1 MIRRCLLCLLLAL
14 SLPALAQVTVGY
26 ANLRSFPEGAKRAE
40 LSLPP
45 TESNGYPLLTV
56 GGTAYRLAPGAQL
69 RDSRNLI
76 VQPMAL
82 RNLSDS
88 LPVRVLFSGEGA
100 DRVIWR
106 LWALTPDEAKQ
117 RLPGD

>member
-1 MIRRCLLCLLLAL
+1 MIRRVWLAVLLLAL

-26 ANLRSFPEGAKRAE
+26 ANLRRFPEAAKRAE

-45 TESNGYPLLTV
+45 TEVNGYPLLTINDK
-56 GGTAYRLAPGAQL
+56 TYRLAPGAQL

-76 VQPMAL
+76 VLPMAL
-82 RNLSDS
+82 RNLSGT
-88 LPVRVLFSGEGA
+88 LPVRVQFDADGA
-100 DRVIWR
+100 VWK